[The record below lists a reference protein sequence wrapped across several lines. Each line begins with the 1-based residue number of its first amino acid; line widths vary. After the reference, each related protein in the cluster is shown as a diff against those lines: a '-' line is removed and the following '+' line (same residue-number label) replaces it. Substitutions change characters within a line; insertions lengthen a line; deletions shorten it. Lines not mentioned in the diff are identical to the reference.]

1 MNQTYKKIEIV
12 VTKTSSPVFSYLEK
26 LSIYPFHPPLPRE
39 TAELKWV
46 EKKKK

>member
-39 TAELKWV
+39 TDGGVGVAG
-46 EKKKK
+46 EKK